1 MHKMEILINIF
12 ESIRAEKVQH
22 KVGAEKQAECVPF
35 LESRPS
41 RFELVINQE
50 ASQLQGS
57 ESPLRAKTQNNTGH
71 QHPLWYSP
79 FFNWEWWAAHSSKSQ
94 PISRQPDVNTKVETH
109 APLPPPP
116 LLFLPARAGLHFQT
130 WSRLLFS
137 APLTHQ
143 QLSAERCCL
152 CVFPS
157 GCGEFV
163 FCEGKSMISMRIST
177 FHWQTY
183 AKNLFD

>member
-71 QHPLWYSP
+71 QHPL
-79 FFNWEWWAAHSSKSQ
+79 
-94 PISRQPDVNTKVETH
+94 
-109 APLPPPP
+109 
-116 LLFLPARAGLHFQT
+116 
-130 WSRLLFS
+130 
-137 APLTHQ
+137 
-143 QLSAERCCL
+143 
-152 CVFPS
+152 
-157 GCGEFV
+157 
-163 FCEGKSMISMRIST
+163 
-177 FHWQTY
+177 
-183 AKNLFD
+183 